1 MGELGRRGWV
11 ARILVI
17 AGATGAAVAC
27 GSSST
32 TDNDASTTSDASDA
46 NASDATSND
55 ASDATIADATND
67 VGQDAVAQDATP
79 DVPTVRRP
87 FLVGSA
93 MRAAEPSPR
102 DDWSDV
108 LPPANDLD
116 DATRAALARAWLD
129 DALQEHASIAA
140 FARFSMMMMSVSAPA
155 DLVADSQRASLDEV
169 RHARACFSL
178 ARRYG
183 AEASG
188 PGDLRVDDSM
198 APMSLAELAALTAE
212 EGCVGETLGAL
223 LADEQA
229 ARATDPV
236 AASILERIA
245 RDEARHAELAWKFV
259 AWAVARG
266 GEDVARAVRAAIARA
281 TKATLAMEIRPLR
294 VDAKA
299 WSAHGRLTCAESR
312 AIAARGIAEIVE
324 PAARALGSRKADTV
338 GAWRRNEASIR

>member
-1 MGELGRRGWV
+1 MNDLGKRGWV

-17 AGATGAAVAC
+17 AGATGTAIAC
-27 GSSST
+27 GTAST
-32 TDNDASTTSDASDA
+32 TENDASAASDA
-46 NASDATSND
+46 AGDAND
-55 ASDATIADATND
+55 ASDAPTTFADVTQQ
-67 VGQDAVAQDATP
+67 QDAIEDAVTQDTGAEP
-79 DVPTVRRP
+79 PPTVRRP

-93 MRAAEPSPR
+93 MRAAEPSAR
-102 DDWSDV
+102 DDWSDA

-116 DATRAALARAWLD
+116 EKTRAALARAWLD

-183 AEASG
+183 ADAMG
-188 PGDLRVDDSM
+188 PAELRVDDAM
-198 APMSLAELAALTAE
+198 APLSLAELAALTAE

-223 LADEQA
+223 LAEEQA
-229 ARATDPV
+229 ARATDSV

-245 RDEARHAELAWKFV
+245 RDEARHAELAWRFV

-281 TKATLAMEIRPLR
+281 TKATLAMEIRPLG
-294 VDAKA
+294 VDAEA

-324 PAARALGSRKADTV
+324 PATRALSSPAKHAGFVDRALQRPI
-338 GAWRRNEASIR
+338 A